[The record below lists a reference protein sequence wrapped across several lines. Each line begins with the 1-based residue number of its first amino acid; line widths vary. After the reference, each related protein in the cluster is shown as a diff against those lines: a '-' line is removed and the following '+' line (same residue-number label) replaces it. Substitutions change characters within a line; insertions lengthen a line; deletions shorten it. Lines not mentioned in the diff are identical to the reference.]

1 MDTTEHYNVLIAYLV
16 DSSEASSGHGMK
28 LTHPVVPYLVH
39 CLFNEWMNASGK
51 KESSRIKKGTHISC
65 WCQIQKFLIYL
76 NYGFTLADHYI
87 KIYDSMWNGMF
98 GP

>member
-39 CLFNEWMNASGK
+39 CLFNE
-51 KESSRIKKGTHISC
+51 
-65 WCQIQKFLIYL
+65 
-76 NYGFTLADHYI
+76 
-87 KIYDSMWNGMF
+87 
-98 GP
+98 